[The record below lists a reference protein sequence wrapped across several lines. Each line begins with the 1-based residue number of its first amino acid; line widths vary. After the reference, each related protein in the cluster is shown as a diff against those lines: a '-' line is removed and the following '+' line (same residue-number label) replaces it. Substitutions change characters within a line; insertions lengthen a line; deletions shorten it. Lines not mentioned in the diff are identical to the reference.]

1 MPFRIKPIQKEFI
14 LEKSD
19 ALYGNVGGQ
28 TRVVI
33 KQAAQRE
40 NERREGLFAKIQ
52 RRYSDKAPDEVV
64 VEQKFSFMELYRL
77 EAFLAIVSCNI
88 EADSGD
94 LLFSPEVMK
103 DEGKFALAWGLL
115 PPEVCDE
122 IRECIYQTNISWAPR
137 GELI

>member
-1 MPFRIKPIQKEFI
+1 MALRIKPVQKEFV

-19 ALYGNVGGQ
+19 ALYGNTSGQ

-40 NERREGLFAKIQ
+40 NERRETLFSKIQ
-52 RRYSDKAPDEVV
+52 RKYSDKAPDEVV

-77 EAFLAIVSCNI
+77 EAFLSLASCNI
-88 EADSGD
+88 EAEDGT
-94 LLFSPEVMK
+94 LLFNSDTMK
-103 DEGKFALAWGLL
+103 DEGKFTVAWGLL

-122 IRECIYQTNISWAPR
+122 IRECIYQVNISWAPR